1 MAQIAPSSV
10 FHQAHFPFPFS
21 ASPSCSSAQPTTLM
35 PFPILGN
42 KASFRLRA
50 SVAANRAI
58 RLPPFCH
65 PHLLPCA
72 SSSWNRQP
80 LEIDWT
86 FVTAIGFDS
95 TATPIT
101 YKKCDQMSHPH
112 PHANVRNQWDI
123 FTRYSLLNR
132 WHGRTGSFIGPRS
145 PIAHGSLLV
154 IMLGQSVLS
163 FVKHVFVRLITWKFL
178 LDVQLAT
185 YLLCIHLFLA
195 SILSFLHVKLLAHSI
210 YCCQFLMLF

>member
-1 MAQIAPSSV
+1 
-10 FHQAHFPFPFS
+10 
-21 ASPSCSSAQPTTLM
+21 
-35 PFPILGN
+35 
-42 KASFRLRA
+42 
-50 SVAANRAI
+50 
-58 RLPPFCH
+58 
-65 PHLLPCA
+65 
-72 SSSWNRQP
+72 
-80 LEIDWT
+80 
-86 FVTAIGFDS
+86 
-95 TATPIT
+95 
-101 YKKCDQMSHPH
+101 MSHPH

-178 LDVQLAT
+178 LDVYLAT

-210 YCCQFLMLF
+210 YCCQFLMLFWNCRHCAFQFVRTTVSYRYAILCFNLSALH